1 MSISPIGPRN
11 SMFTPAA
18 SAPAPAANPKTEG
31 ASASGSKGLNAEL
44 EDYLKMSPAQRLR
57 ESLLKKLGLSEDDL
71 AKMSPEQRKKVD
83 QQMSD
88 LAKQEMQKTS
98 EKAKGNM
105 VDVSA

>member
-1 MSISPIGPRN
+1 MAISSIGARDSQIMSPSF
-11 SMFTPAA
+11 SA
-18 SAPAPAANPKTEG
+18 SSGGKTAG

-44 EDYLKMSPAQRLR
+44 DDYLKMSPAQRFR
-57 ESLLKKLGLSEDDL
+57 EALLKKLGLSEDDL
-71 AKMSPEQRKKVD
+71 AKMSPEERKKVD

-98 EKAKGNM
+98 GKAKGNM